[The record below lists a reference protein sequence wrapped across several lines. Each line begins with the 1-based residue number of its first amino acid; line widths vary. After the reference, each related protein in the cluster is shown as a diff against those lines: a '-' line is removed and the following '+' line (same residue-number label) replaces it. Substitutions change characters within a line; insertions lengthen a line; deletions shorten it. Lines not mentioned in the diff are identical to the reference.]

1 MLFSASP
8 NRFHSFLIL
17 VVAGLLFIGC
27 RKEKPGTE
35 IEGVTGYSWK
45 VGAIQEVTDYIIRP
59 RSGDWQLKLNRDGSF
74 SLNLDGAVCRGTYT
88 WTATEDIYPSVD
100 YAQVSFTVMQW
111 SNPPAGTADD
121 LKRIL
126 LAVTTCAIY
135 RTPNMPSSFG
145 NLYSPYMALEF
156 RGSAGYFNVYR

>member
-1 MLFSASP
+1 MIFSASLG
-8 NRFHSFLIL
+8 RFHYFLIV
-17 VVAGLLFIGC
+17 VVASILFIGC
-27 RKEKPGTE
+27 RKEKPGTD

-45 VGAIQEVTDYIIRP
+45 VGAIQEVTDYILRP
-59 RSGDWQLKLNRDGSF
+59 RSGDWQLKLIRDGSF

-100 YAQVSFTVMQW
+100 YAQVSFSVRQW

-126 LAVTTCAIY
+126 QAVTTCTVY
-135 RTPNMPSSFG
+135 HPSSAPSFG
-145 NLYSPYMALEF
+145 SIYSPYMALEF